1 MSSRYELIR
10 YQEPE
15 QSILDT
21 TQLSDKDEENIK
33 DLIKRLERKSYA
45 LVIRDIYIFYK
56 KGYSTSQLASVYNIS
71 LRQMQRIVKEMDLAT
86 RLPKSNK
93 TKIRKKDKETNR
105 PSDPSP
111 TFFNDYIYLPKRL
124 MEYLNYLE
132 VIKGRSN
139 NTVNGYKIDL
149 ILLFRF
155 LKMYRGIC
163 PRNLEF
169 SQIQINDIDD
179 EFIKS
184 ISLSDLYAFLSFV
197 ERNRQNNSYARA
209 RKVAS
214 IRSFFQY
221 LNTKAKILDEN
232 PAMELES
239 PRIEKRNPIYLTL
252 RESKELLRSVDES
265 YKHEKRDYCIIT
277 LFLNCGLRLSE
288 LCSINISKIKEDTL
302 TVIGKGNKERTV
314 YLNKACLK
322 AISDYLIERNSME
335 ILPEH
340 KDALFISE
348 KKSRI
353 SKRTVEVIID
363 KHLKAAG
370 LDSNKYSPHKLRHTA
385 ATLMY
390 KHGNV
395 DIRSLQKILGHESV
409 STTQIYTHVDDD
421 RLREAVK
428 LNPLNDTEIK

>member
-56 KGYSTSQLASVYNIS
+56 KGYSTSQLSSVYNIS

-340 KDALFISE
+340 KDALLSA
-348 KKSRI
+348 
-353 SKRTVEVIID
+353 KRKVE
-363 KHLKAAG
+363 
-370 LDSNKYSPHKLRHTA
+370 
-385 ATLMY
+385 
-390 KHGNV
+390 
-395 DIRSLQKILGHESV
+395 
-409 STTQIYTHVDDD
+409 
-421 RLREAVK
+421 
-428 LNPLNDTEIK
+428 

>member
-1 MSSRYELIR
+1 
-10 YQEPE
+10 
-15 QSILDT
+15 
-21 TQLSDKDEENIK
+21 
-33 DLIKRLERKSYA
+33 
-45 LVIRDIYIFYK
+45 
-56 KGYSTSQLASVYNIS
+56 
-71 LRQMQRIVKEMDLAT
+71 
-86 RLPKSNK
+86 
-93 TKIRKKDKETNR
+93 
-105 PSDPSP
+105 
-111 TFFNDYIYLPKRL
+111 
-124 MEYLNYLE
+124 MEYLNYVE

-265 YKHEKRDYCIIT
+265 TNTKNGTI
-277 LFLNCGLRLSE
+277 
-288 LCSINISKIKEDTL
+288 
-302 TVIGKGNKERTV
+302 V
-314 YLNKACLK
+314 
-322 AISDYLIERNSME
+322 
-335 ILPEH
+335 
-340 KDALFISE
+340 
-348 KKSRI
+348 
-353 SKRTVEVIID
+353 
-363 KHLKAAG
+363 
-370 LDSNKYSPHKLRHTA
+370 
-385 ATLMY
+385 
-390 KHGNV
+390 
-395 DIRSLQKILGHESV
+395 
-409 STTQIYTHVDDD
+409 
-421 RLREAVK
+421 
-428 LNPLNDTEIK
+428 